1 MRSKPLH
8 HSKTSQT
15 ACNYGW
21 MQAVVT
27 LVSKN
32 RTMTF
37 KEFSA
42 PVIEVMHL

>member
-21 MQAVVT
+21 IQTVVP

-37 KEFSA
+37 KESSA
-42 PVIEVMHL
+42 PVMEVMRL